1 MTCRG
6 SVSSRARQSER
17 NYFNIAAARG
27 AADPHANT
35 SCMSLKGMMVTGN
48 RKQTPHLLSGK
59 FEPSEYESRF
69 HQLQDLMAASGLD
82 AVLATNHQNVN
93 YFSGITSILAGLPG
107 GYGNVRPLIVLLP
120 AVGDPV
126 VIVQFT
132 DYGNAEANSWIRD
145 VRSWVDLPFNTDL
158 LESVLREKGLVKSRI
173 GMEFSRE
180 LHLGIPYNDF
190 QTLKSRQP
198 EIDFVDASDLIWQLR
213 MVKSKA
219 EIERVRS
226 AARITAKS
234 LRQNLPLIEEGM
246 TEREISSAIAQDLL
260 KNGADK
266 FNYVSSLAG
275 NGTYDRFC
283 QLPTDRKVKKGEL
296 LWCDLSAIY
305 RDYCSDM
312 SSFVVVGGAN
322 DEYRK
327 LSDLSRSVHLQ
338 AVSYMRPGLKAKD
351 VMTFVGKAYE
361 DAGFGWNFNIGRC
374 GHGVGLELGEQPSL
388 DANSDVVLQPGMTLA
403 FEPAILDDRGVFN
416 MEEDIL
422 ITEDGC
428 EILAEVWPR

>member
-1 MTCRG
+1 
-6 SVSSRARQSER
+6 
-17 NYFNIAAARG
+17 
-27 AADPHANT
+27 
-35 SCMSLKGMMVTGN
+35 L
-48 RKQTPHLLSGK
+48 
-59 FEPSEYESRF
+59 EYENRF
-69 HQLQDLMAASGLD
+69 NRLQALMADSRLD
-82 AVLATNHQNVN
+82 AILVTNHQNVN
-93 YFSGITSILAGLPG
+93 YFAGVTSILAGLPG
-107 GYGNVRPLIVLLP
+107 GYGNVRPLIALLP

-132 DYGNAEANSWIRD
+132 DHGNAEANSWIRD
-145 VRSWVDLPFNTDL
+145 VRSWVDLPFNSDM
-158 LESVLREKGLVKSRI
+158 LESVLREKGLTSAAI

-190 QTLKSRQP
+190 QILKKKLP

-213 MVKSKA
+213 MVKSNA
-219 EIERVRS
+219 EVERVRQ
-226 AARITAKS
+226 AAQITARS
-234 LRQNLPLIEEGM
+234 LKHNLPLVEQGM

-283 QLPTDRKVKKGEL
+283 QLPTDRKVRKGEL

-312 SSFVVVGGAN
+312 SSFVVVGGEN

-327 LSDLSRSVHLQ
+327 LSDLSRSVHLR
-338 AVSYMRPGLKAKD
+338 AVDYMRPGLKAKD
-351 VMTFVGKAYE
+351 VMAFVGKAYQ
-361 DAGFGWNFNIGRC
+361 DAGFAWNFDIGRC

-388 DANSDVVLQPGMTLA
+388 DAHSEVVLKPGMTLA